1 MFPKVV
7 FLLPAYLSVAA
18 GSILPPVADA
28 SVGIA
33 AGVSVSAAADVSA
46 DVVLLRSVGLQAATP
61 AVDLDVLADVSAEIS
76 ADVSADVDAGVS
88 LDALLRR
95 SLDARAVAP
104 TLDFSGST
112 WIWTGEQIGTND
124 NAPVGVRP
132 FRKAIPSSN
141 TKCPVCATIIISSD
155 DLYSIV
161 VNGNEIGAGNGYK
174 RSAVYTAGL
183 EPEGHNVFA
192 IAVNNTGGAAGLIA
206 TILVDYSDGTTQT
219 IVTDTTWKTIKATPP
234 GGWTS
239 PSFDDSA
246 WIAAASEGPTASTP
260 WGLPALPPAM
270 NMTGVS
276 WIRTNETS
284 AAGVDPLGHRP
295 FRKTIASPYGKA
307 AVCGKVVITADDAY
321 TLYVNGNNIGNGS
334 NWLAMQAYS
343 IPILD
348 ADENLIAVDSVN
360 TQPTV
365 AGLIAGVLVAY
376 NDGTSETYYTDD
388 SWKTMDAA
396 SPAGFEATDLDDSA
410 WISAKEWV
418 HGSSALVTV
427 PPA

>member
-1 MFPKVV
+1 MFSKVV
-7 FLLPAYLSVAA
+7 LLLPAYLSVAV
-18 GSILPPVADA
+18 GSILPPIADA
-28 SVGIA
+28 SVGVVVDASVDA
-33 AGVSVSAAADVSA
+33 AVGVSANTLLRSLDQQGAPTAVDIDVVGDASAKIAADVSA
-46 DVVLLRSVGLQAATP
+46 DINSDTT
-61 AVDLDVLADVSAEIS
+61 LDT
-76 ADVSADVDAGVS
+76 
-88 LDALLRR
+88 LLRR
-95 SLDARAVAP
+95 SVDARAVAP
-104 TLDFSGST
+104 TLDFSAST
-112 WIWTGEQIGTND
+112 WIWTGEQNAAATD

-132 FRKAIPSSN
+132 FRKAIPSSS
-141 TKCPVCATIIISSD
+141 TKCPVCTTIIISSD

-161 VNGNEIGAGNGYK
+161 VNGNQIGAGNGY
-174 RSAVYTAGL
+174 RNSAVYTAGL

-246 WIAAASEGPTASTP
+246 WISASSEGPTANTP
-260 WGLPALPPAM
+260 WGMPALPPAM
-270 NMTGVS
+270 SMAGVS

-295 FRKTIASPYGKA
+295 FRKTISSPYGKA
-307 AVCGKVVITADDAY
+307 AVCGKVVITADDEY
-321 TLYVNGNNIGNGS
+321 TLYVNGNSIGNGS
-334 NWLAMQAYS
+334 NWQTMQAYS
-343 IPILD
+343 ISILD

-365 AGLIAGVLVAY
+365 AGLLAGVLVAY

-388 SWKTMDAA
+388 SWKTLAET
-396 SPAGFEATDLDDSA
+396 SPADFEATDLDDSS
-410 WISAKEWV
+410 WMSAKTWM
-418 HGSSALVTV
+418 HAGSPTI

>member
-1 MFPKVV
+1 MFSKVV
-7 FLLPAYLSVAA
+7 LLLPAYLSVAV
-18 GSILPPVADA
+18 GSILQPIAGAPTAVDIDVVRDA
-28 SVGIA
+28 SAKI
-33 AGVSVSAAADVSA
+33 AADVSA
-46 DVVLLRSVGLQAATP
+46 DINADAT
-61 AVDLDVLADVSAEIS
+61 LDT
-76 ADVSADVDAGVS
+76 
-88 LDALLRR
+88 LLRR
-95 SLDARAVAP
+95 SVDARAVAP
-104 TLDFSGST
+104 TLDFSAST
-112 WIWTGEQIGTND
+112 WIWTGEQNAAATD

-132 FRKAIPSSN
+132 FRKAIPSSS
-141 TKCPVCATIIISSD
+141 TQCPVCATIIISSD

-161 VNGNEIGAGNGYK
+161 VNGNQIGAGNGY
-174 RSAVYTAGL
+174 RNSTVYTVGL

-219 IVTDTTWKTIKATPP
+219 IVTDTTWKTIKAIPP

-246 WIAAASEGPTASTP
+246 WISASSEGPTANTP
-260 WGLPALPPAM
+260 WGMPALPPAM
-270 NMTGVS
+270 SMVGVS

-295 FRKTIASPYGKA
+295 FRKTISSPYGKA
-307 AVCGKVVITADDAY
+307 AVCGKVVITADDEY
-321 TLYVNGNNIGNGS
+321 TLYVNGNSIGNGS
-334 NWLAMQAYS
+334 NWQTMQAYS

-365 AGLIAGVLVAY
+365 AGLLAGVLVAY

-388 SWKTMDAA
+388 SWKTLAET
-396 SPAGFEATDLDDSA
+396 SPADFEATDLDDSS
-410 WISAKEWV
+410 WMSAKTWM
-418 HGSSALVTV
+418 HAGSPTI

>member
-1 MFPKVV
+1 MYSLPIIFWTQYKRFQLPLKQTIEPNSTMFPKGGHV
-7 FLLPAYLSVAA
+7 FTHISEQA
-18 GSILPPVADA
+18 GSLIVPSCASVGVVADA
-28 SVGIA
+28 SVDA
-33 AGVSVSAAADVSA
+33 AVDVSANTLLRSVDPQAAPTAVDIDVLGDASAKIAADVSA
-46 DVVLLRSVGLQAATP
+46 D
-61 AVDLDVLADVSAEIS
+61 IN
-76 ADVSADVDAGVS
+76 AGVS

-95 SLDARAVAP
+95 SVDARAVAP
-104 TLDFSGST
+104 TLEFSGST
-112 WIWTGEQIGTND
+112 WIWTGEQNGAAND
-124 NAPVGVRP
+124 GAPVGVRP
-132 FRKAIPSSN
+132 FRKAIPSSS

-161 VNGNEIGAGNGYK
+161 VNGNHDRGGQWLQKLGRY
-174 RSAVYTAGL
+174 
-183 EPEGHNVFA
+183 NVFA

-246 WIAAASEGPTASTP
+246 WISA
-260 WGLPALPPAM
+260 
-270 NMTGVS
+270 S

-295 FRKTIASPYGKA
+295 FRKTISSPYGKA
-307 AVCGKVVITADDAY
+307 AVCGKVVITADDEY

-334 NWLAMQAYS
+334 NWQAMQAYS

-388 SWKTMDAA
+388 SWKTLAA
-396 SPAGFEATDLDDSA
+396 TTPVGFQATDLDDSS
-410 WISAKEWV
+410 WTGAKEWV
-418 HGSSALVTV
+418 PSGATSVTI
-427 PPA
+427 PRA

>member
-1 MFPKVV
+1 MFSKVV
-7 FLLPAYLSVAA
+7 LLLPAYLSVAV
-18 GSILPPVADA
+18 GSILPPTADA
-28 SVGIA
+28 SVGVVDNA
-33 AGVSVSAAADVSA
+33 SVDADVGVSANT
-46 DVVLLRSVGLQAATP
+46 LLRSVGPQDAP
-61 AVDLDVLADVSAEIS
+61 AVDLDVVGGASAKIIADLS
-76 ADVSADVDAGVS
+76 ADINADAT
-88 LDALLRR
+88 LDTLLRHSVDR
-95 SLDARAVAP
+95 RAVAP
-104 TLDFSGST
+104 TLDFSTST
-112 WIWTGEQIGTND
+112 WIWTGEQAANY

-132 FRKAIPSSN
+132 FRKAIPSSS

-161 VNGNEIGAGNGYK
+161 VNGNQIGAGNGYK

-183 EPEGHNVFA
+183 EPEGHNVFG
-192 IAVNNTGGAAGLIA
+192 ISVNNTGGFAGLIA

-234 GGWTS
+234 GGWAS

-246 WIAAASEGPTASTP
+246 WISASSEGPTAKTP
-260 WGLPALPPAM
+260 WGTPPLPPAM
-270 NMTGVS
+270 SMAGVS

-295 FRKTIASPYGKA
+295 FRKTISSPYGKA
-307 AVCGKVVITADDAY
+307 AVCGKVVITADDEY

-334 NWLAMQAYS
+334 NWQTMQAYS

-348 ADENLIAVDSVN
+348 ADENLIAVDSAN

-365 AGLIAGVLVAY
+365 AGLLAGVLVAY
-376 NDGTSETYYTDD
+376 NDGTSETYYTDG
-388 SWKTMDAA
+388 SWKTLPAT
-396 SPAGFEATDLDDSA
+396 SPADFEATDLDDSS
-410 WISAKEWV
+410 WMSAKTWK
-418 HGSSALVTV
+418 HAGSPTI

>member
-7 FLLPAYLSVAA
+7 LLLPAYLSVAV
-18 GSILPPVADA
+18 GSILPPIAGASVGVVADA
-28 SVGIA
+28 SANTLLRSVDPQA
-33 AGVSVSAAADVSA
+33 APTAVDLDVLGDASAKIAADVSA
-46 DVVLLRSVGLQAATP
+46 D
-61 AVDLDVLADVSAEIS
+61 IN
-76 ADVSADVDAGVS
+76 AGVS
-88 LDALLRR
+88 LDTLLRR
-95 SLDARAVAP
+95 SVDARAVAP
-104 TLDFSGST
+104 TLEFSGST
-112 WIWTGEQIGTND
+112 WIWTGEQNGAAND
-124 NAPVGVRP
+124 DAPVGVRP
-132 FRKAIPSSN
+132 FRKAIPSSS

-161 VNGNEIGAGNGYK
+161 VNGNQIGAGNGY
-174 RSAVYTAGL
+174 RNSAVYTAGL
-183 EPEGHNVFA
+183 EPEGYNVFA

-234 GGWTS
+234 GGWTG

-246 WIAAASEGPTASTP
+246 WISASSEGPTANTP
-260 WGLPALPPAM
+260 WGMPALPSAM

-295 FRKTIASPYGKA
+295 FRKTISSPYGKA
-307 AVCGKVVITADDAY
+307 AVCGKVVITADDEY

-334 NWLAMQAYS
+334 NWQAMQAYS

-348 ADENLIAVDSVN
+348 ADENFIAVDSVN

-376 NDGTSETYYTDD
+376 NDGTSEAYYTDD
-388 SWKTMDAA
+388 SWKTLAA
-396 SPAGFEATDLDDSA
+396 TTPVGFQATDLDDSS
-410 WISAKEWV
+410 WIGAKEWM
-418 HGSSALVTV
+418 HSGSPTIPRA
-427 PPA
+427 

>member
-7 FLLPAYLSVAA
+7 LLLPAYLSVVV
-18 GSILPPVADA
+18 GSILPPIADASVGVVADA
-28 SVGIA
+28 SVGA
-33 AGVSVSAAADVSA
+33 AVGVSANTLLRSVDPQAAPTAVDLDVLGDASAKIAADVSA
-46 DVVLLRSVGLQAATP
+46 DINTGA
-61 AVDLDVLADVSAEIS
+61 
-76 ADVSADVDAGVS
+76 S
-88 LDALLRR
+88 LDALLQR
-95 SLDARAVAP
+95 SIDARAVAP

-112 WIWTGEQIGTND
+112 WIWTGEQNGNS
-124 NAPVGVRP
+124 APVGVRP

-141 TKCPVCATIIISSD
+141 TKCPVCATIIISCD

-161 VNGNEIGAGNGYK
+161 VNGNQIGAGNGY
-174 RSAVYTAGL
+174 RNSAVYTAGL

-239 PSFDDSA
+239 PSFNDSA
-246 WIAAASEGPTASTP
+246 WITASYGGPTENIPST
-260 WGLPALPPAM
+260 LPPAM
-270 NMTGVS
+270 NMTGVN

-295 FRKTIASPYGKA
+295 FRKTISSPYGKA
-307 AVCGKVVITADDAY
+307 AVCGKVVITADDEYA
-321 TLYVNGNNIGNGS
+321 LYVNGNNIGNGS
-334 NWLAMQAYS
+334 NWQAMQAYS

-388 SWKTMDAA
+388 SWKTLAA
-396 SPAGFEATDLDDSA
+396 TSPAGFEATDLDDSS
-410 WISAKEWV
+410 WIGAKEWM
-418 HGSSALVTV
+418 HSGSPTV
-427 PPA
+427 PRA